1 MFRTLLILL
10 LALTFASPNLAQAQD
25 TSAPDRAAT
34 GGAQTLA
41 DIQARQ
47 RGEVVDE
54 TEGLLS
60 SRDMLAV
67 FGIANIRTVA
77 KMRLEQ
83 GLPSIKTR
91 GKHMFSPD
99 EVLAWAKKA
108 RRHVNLRALWAGSGT

>member
-1 MFRTLLILL
+1 MSVLWEHMT
-10 LALTFASPNLAQAQD
+10 
-25 TSAPDRAAT
+25 PDERRKKVE
-34 GGAQTLA
+34 LA
-41 DIQARQ
+41 DMKYAYLLSGGTVELADELK
-47 RGEVVDE
+47 GEVVDE
-54 TEGLLS
+54 NEGLLS
-60 SRDMLAV
+60 SRDLLAV

-108 RRHVNLRALWAGSGT
+108 RRHVNLRALWAGTGA